1 MFVNKL
7 HLPCEFCLSYC
18 SSVDCVRFI
27 MIEYLCKEAMEALE
41 KSSPV
46 ISIDQ
51 IGNMQIPMGVGTGV
65 SVMVAADV
73 SGGGVYSAEEVSSA
87 YRYCL
92 CFKLC
97 LHLIFHMAL
106 NMWIPL
112 TISQHIYFSIY
123 LLCALFTAHFFL

>member
-73 SGGGVYSAEEVSSA
+73 SGGSGPSGDDYSAEEVSSA

-92 CFKLC
+92 CMYVLAKVLRSLEEEMC
-97 LHLIFHMAL
+97 SKKSAK
-106 NMWIPL
+106 
-112 TISQHIYFSIY
+112 
-123 LLCALFTAHFFL
+123 